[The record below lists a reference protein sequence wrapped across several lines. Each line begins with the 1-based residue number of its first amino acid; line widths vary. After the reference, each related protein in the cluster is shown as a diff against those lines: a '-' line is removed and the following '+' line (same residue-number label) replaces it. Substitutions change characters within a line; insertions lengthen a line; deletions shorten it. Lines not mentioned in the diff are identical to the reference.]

1 MQITM
6 ERLPA
11 KFVFLLL
18 VGILFLNSGCSV
30 QKLAV
35 RSMSGFLED
44 SMDALYE
51 ETDLTLA
58 EHAIASDL
66 KLLEGIL
73 KSDPENKKYLLMA
86 SQGFAAYALGFVEDE
101 NPQRAKQ
108 LYWRG
113 RNYGLQVLR
122 KNKNFQR
129 TEDQE
134 LEIFL
139 QSLNKFDKKDVPAL
153 FWTANNWGNFI
164 NLSMNDP
171 IALADLPRVQAM
183 MERVIELDDSYF
195 FGGAHLC
202 LGTLFAV
209 RPPILGGDMKKAKAH
224 FDRCFELSQ
233 GKFLLPSV
241 YYARYYLTRE
251 FDEEQFQ
258 KTLQKVL
265 DAPADIF
272 PEQNLP
278 NAIAKK
284 KARLL
289 LEKAEEYF

>member
-1 MQITM
+1 MKM
-6 ERLPA
+6 KKLPTKSIVLILA
-11 KFVFLLL
+11 AIFLL
-18 VGILFLNSGCSV
+18 GSGCSV

-35 RSMSGFLED
+35 RSMSGLLED
-44 SMDALYE
+44 SMTALFE
-51 ETDLTLA
+51 ETDLELA

-73 KSDPENKKYLLMA
+73 KSDPENEKYLFMA

-108 LYWRG
+108 LYLRG
-113 RNYGLQVLR
+113 RDYGLKILR
-122 KNKNFQR
+122 KNKPFRQA
-129 TEDQE
+129 EDQE
-134 LEIFL
+134 LEIFT
-139 QSLNKFDKKDVPAL
+139 QSLKKLDKKDVPAL

-195 FGGAHLC
+195 FGGAHLF
-202 LGTLFAV
+202 LGTLLAV

-233 GKFLLPSV
+233 GKFLLPSI
-241 YYARYYLTRE
+241 YFARYYLTRE
-251 FDEEQFQ
+251 FDEVQFRE
-258 KTLQKVL
+258 TLQKVL
-265 DAPADIF
+265 DAPADLF

>member
-1 MQITM
+1 MRKLT
-6 ERLPA
+6 
-11 KFVFLLL
+11 
-18 VGILFLNSGCSV
+18 LFLILTTVIMGISGCSV
-30 QKLAV
+30 QRFAV
-35 RSMSGFLED
+35 RSMSGLLED
-44 SMDALYE
+44 SMTALFE
-51 ETDLTLA
+51 ETDLELA

-73 KSDPENKKYLLMA
+73 KSDAGNEKYLLMA

-101 NPQRAKQ
+101 DPLRAKK
-108 LYWRG
+108 LYLRG
-113 RNYGLQVLR
+113 REYGLRLLR
-122 KNKNFQR
+122 KNKQFRRAEN
-129 TEDQE
+129 QE
-134 LEIFL
+134 LEIFT
-139 QSLNKFDKKDVPAL
+139 QSLKNFDKKDVPAL

-171 IALADLPRVQAM
+171 IALAELPRVQAM
-183 MERVIELDDSYF
+183 MKRVIELDDSYF
-195 FGGAHLC
+195 FGGAHLF
-202 LGTLFAV
+202 LGTVYAV

-251 FDEEQFQ
+251 FDEKQFR
-258 KTLQKVL
+258 KKLNEVIS
-265 DAPADIF
+265 APPDIF

-284 KARLL
+284 KAKLL
-289 LEKAEEYF
+289 LGNVEEYF

>member
-1 MQITM
+1 MKM
-6 ERLPA
+6 KKLPTKSIVLILA
-11 KFVFLLL
+11 AIFLL
-18 VGILFLNSGCSV
+18 GSGCSV

-35 RSMSGFLED
+35 RSMSGLLED
-44 SMDALYE
+44 SMTALFE
-51 ETDLTLA
+51 ETDLELA

-73 KSDPENKKYLLMA
+73 KSDPENEKYLFMA

-108 LYWRG
+108 LYLRG
-113 RNYGLQVLR
+113 RDYGLKILR
-122 KNKNFQR
+122 KNKPFRQA
-129 TEDQE
+129 EDQE
-134 LEIFL
+134 LEIFT
-139 QSLNKFDKKDVPAL
+139 QSLKKLDKKDVPAL

-195 FGGAHLC
+195 FGGAHLF
-202 LGTLFAV
+202 LGTLLAV

-233 GKFLLPSV
+233 GKFLEICKS
-241 YYARYYLTRE
+241 R
-251 FDEEQFQ
+251 Q
-258 KTLQKVL
+258 K
-265 DAPADIF
+265 
-272 PEQNLP
+272 
-278 NAIAKK
+278 
-284 KARLL
+284 
-289 LEKAEEYF
+289 

>member
-1 MQITM
+1 MKK
-6 ERLPA
+6 LPTKSIVLILA
-11 KFVFLLL
+11 AIFLL
-18 VGILFLNSGCSV
+18 GSGCSV

-35 RSMSGFLED
+35 RSMSGLLED
-44 SMDALYE
+44 SMTALFE
-51 ETDLTLA
+51 ETDLELA

-73 KSDPENKKYLLMA
+73 KSDPENEKYLFMA

-108 LYWRG
+108 LYLRG
-113 RNYGLQVLR
+113 RDYGLKILR
-122 KNKNFQR
+122 KNKPFRQA
-129 TEDQE
+129 EDQE
-134 LEIFL
+134 LEIFT
-139 QSLNKFDKKDVPAL
+139 QSLKKLDKKDVPAL

-195 FGGAHLC
+195 FGGAHLF
-202 LGTLFAV
+202 LGTLLAV

-233 GKFLLPSV
+233 GKFLLPSI
-241 YYARYYLTRE
+241 YFARYYLTRE
-251 FDEEQFQ
+251 FDEVQFREM
-258 KTLQKVL
+258 LQKVL
-265 DAPADIF
+265 DAPADLF

>member
-1 MQITM
+1 M
-6 ERLPA
+6 
-11 KFVFLLL
+11 
-18 VGILFLNSGCSV
+18 

-35 RSMSGFLED
+35 RSMSGLLED
-44 SMDALYE
+44 SMAALYE
-51 ETDLTLA
+51 ETDLALA

-73 KSDPENKKYLLMA
+73 KSDPDNEKYLLMA

-108 LYWRG
+108 LYLRG
-113 RNYGLQVLR
+113 RDYGLRMLR
-122 KNKNFQR
+122 KNRAFRQAEN
-129 TEDQE
+129 QE
-134 LEIFL
+134 LESFT
-139 QSLNKFDKKDVPAL
+139 QSLKKFNAKDVPAL

-171 IALADLPRVQAM
+171 IALSDLPRVQAM

-195 FGGAHLC
+195 FGGAHLF
-202 LGTLFAV
+202 LGTLYAV

-284 KARLL
+284 KAKIL
-289 LEKAEEYF
+289 LENASEFF